1 MLIIALR
8 NCTFNGHDYVY
19 GDTVLEADVDASR
32 FPFLCRR
39 GVITVDKSPTMAIAQ
54 VTGLQTALDGK
65 ADDADV
71 TAKVSTTTL
80 KSTTAASADFPAYK
94 TAVAG
99 L

>member
-1 MLIIALR
+1 VLIIALR
-8 NCTFNGHDYVY
+8 NCTFNGHDYAY

-39 GVITVDKSPTMAIAQ
+39 GVITVDKSATMPIDQ
-54 VTGLQTALDGK
+54 VTGLQDALD
-65 ADDADV
+65 
-71 TAKVSTTTL
+71 AKVSTSTL
-80 KSTTAASADFPAYK
+80 KSTTSAAADFPAYK